1 MRNANYEDIMRACV
15 AIIALFAIAACSV
28 SRSVSRPGLGTTW
41 GETRSSPVRQ
51 VSFERASGVPFAQA
65 TFFYDDSEGVEAMA
79 GRGSS
84 GGALADAG
92 LETSVVDE
100 RGQPL
105 ETVRAADRI
114 YVVGEEGLRYRL
126 RVHNRTWRRVEVVA
140 SVDGLDVMDG
150 RSASLEKRGYLL
162 EPHETFTIDGF
173 RRSQSEV
180 AAFRFGSVS
189 GSYAARTGDDRNVGV
204 IGFAFFD
211 ERGARHYDDETGRRR
226 DARPF
231 PDSRYAQPPEM

>member
-1 MRNANYEDIMRACV
+1 MRASL
-15 AIIALFAIAACSV
+15 ALIALSVACSI
-28 SRSVSRPGLGTTW
+28 SHSAGRERPGLGTAW
-41 GETRSSPVRQ
+41 GETRSSRVHE
-51 VSFERASGVPFAQA
+51 VSFERSSGLPFAQA

-79 GRGSS
+79 GRSS
-84 GGALADAG
+84 HGGGIPARAG
-92 LETSVVDE
+92 LEASVVDE

-105 ETVRAADRI
+105 ATVRAADRI

-126 RVHNRTWRRVEVVA
+126 RVHNRTSRRVEVVA

-150 RSASLEKRGYLL
+150 RSASFDKRGYLV
-162 EPHETFTIDGF
+162 EPHETLMIDGF

-211 ERGARHYDDETGRRR
+211 ELGSRDYDEEQGDETGRRR
-226 DARPF
+226 DAKPF
-231 PDSRYAQPPEM
+231 SDSRYAQPPGM